1 MGERRLWG
9 DLAAGDR
16 REGMAVSSYSPVP
29 LEPPLVV
36 VVMETVSLTL
46 KRTLPR
52 RCLAIFLLAA
62 DDRLF

>member
-1 MGERRLWG
+1 
-9 DLAAGDR
+9 
-16 REGMAVSSYSPVP
+16 MAVSSYSPVP

-52 RCLAIFLLAA
+52 RCLAISLLAA